1 MTEPTSITS
10 DESIHNKTIVEP
22 RKKSTDSNDS
32 AKDLSTKIVPFASD
46 FSGHLALLMASSALA
61 VVIFLIILVAK
72 AASNA

>member
-10 DESIHNKTIVEP
+10 DESIQNKAIVDP

-32 AKDLSTKIVPFASD
+32 SKDLPPKIVPFASD
-46 FSGHLALLMASSALA
+46 VSGHLALLMASSAVA
-61 VVIFLIILVAK
+61 VAIFLIILVAK